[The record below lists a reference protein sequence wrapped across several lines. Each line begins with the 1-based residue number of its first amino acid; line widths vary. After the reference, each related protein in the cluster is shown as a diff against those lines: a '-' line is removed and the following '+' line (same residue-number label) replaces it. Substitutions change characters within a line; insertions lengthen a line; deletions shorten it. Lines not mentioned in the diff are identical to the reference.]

1 MKTEGVWTL
10 KLAII
15 AATFAFVATPVFA
28 QPDKPSA
35 KPKLIVAISVDQL
48 SADLFAQ
55 YRGKV
60 TGGLKRLQ
68 SGVVFPSGYQSH
80 AATETCPGHSTI
92 LSGVRP
98 ATSGLAANDWFG
110 MRGDKFDEIYCVEDE
125 SVAGSSHDNY
135 TVSLTHLLPTFQT
148 LGDRLKAQA
157 GSASRVFAVSGKD
170 RGATLMAGRNAD
182 QTYWYDWRARGFTTY
197 VGRASADVNKAIPAL
212 KSVNARIAAWIA
224 KPVAAPP
231 LPPQCVAQREP
242 LALGKFII
250 GDGPEAFPRVD
261 KPDNTAKDFRGT
273 RAIDVATLDIA
284 QSMITA
290 NALGQGKGT
299 DVLAISLSGTDYIG
313 HAYGPQG
320 PEMCAQIASID
331 ARLEQLF
338 LSLDKRKV
346 DYAVVLTADH
356 GGFDAT
362 DRHKA
367 RAYPAAMAV
376 TLKTAAPLLSAMLA
390 KQFGLTGTL
399 IENRGIGGDYWLTP
413 AVPVER
419 RAEAAAWLKQAL
431 LSSNND
437 EIETVF
443 TKADMAGVAMPSG
456 DPSLWSIA
464 QRVRASY
471 DSGTATRSGRS
482 GDIYIVMGHG
492 VHGIPAGTRG
502 YVSTHGTV
510 WDYDR
515 RVPILFWWR
524 GVKGFE
530 QPMGVE
536 TVDILPTLASLIGL
550 DLSTA
555 PVDGRCLDLDR
566 SAANTCK

>member
-1 MKTEGVWTL
+1 MKST
-10 KLAII
+10 IF
-15 AATFAFVATPVFA
+15 AATLALITGPAFA
-28 QPDKPSA
+28 QTPKAPT
-35 KPKLIVAISVDQL
+35 KPKLIIAISVDQL

-98 ATSGLAANDWFG
+98 STSGIAANDWFG
-110 MRGDKFDEIYCVEDE
+110 MRADKFDEIYCVEDE
-125 SVAGSSHDNY
+125 SAAGSSHDNY
-135 TVSLTHLLPTFQT
+135 TVSLVHTLPAFQT

-157 GSASRVFAVSGKD
+157 GSTTRVFAVSGKD

-197 VGRASADVNKAIPAL
+197 AGRANADISNIIPAL
-212 KSVNARIAAWIA
+212 KPVNARIAAWIA

-231 LPPQCVAQREP
+231 LPPQCQQTREP
-242 LALGKFII
+242 LAVGKFII

-261 KPDNTAKDFRGT
+261 KPDNTAKDFRAT
-273 RAIDVATLDIA
+273 RAIDLATLDIA
-284 QSMITA
+284 QSMVAA
-290 NALGQGKGT
+290 NRLGQGGGT

-320 PEMCAQIASID
+320 PEMCAQITSID
-331 ARLEQLF
+331 ARLERF
-338 LSLDKRKV
+338 FISLDRSKV

-362 DRHKA
+362 DRHKV
-367 RAYPAAMAV
+367 RAYPAAQAV
-376 TLKTAAPLLSAMLA
+376 TLKTAAPMLSSMLA
-390 KQFGLTGTL
+390 KQFGWAGTL
-399 IENRGIGGDYWLTP
+399 VESRGIGGDYWFTP
-413 AVPVER
+413 ALPADR
-419 RAEAAAWLKQAL
+419 RDEAGAWLKQAL
-431 LSSNND
+431 LGSGND
-437 EIETVF
+437 EIETMF
-443 TKADMAGVAMPSG
+443 TKADIAGVAMPSG
-456 DPSLWSIA
+456 NPSLWSIA

-471 DSGTATRSGRS
+471 DAGTTTRAGRS
-482 GDIYIVMGHG
+482 GDIYIVMHYG
-492 VHGIPAGTRG
+492 VLGVPAAARG

-515 RVPILFWWR
+515 RVPILFWWH

-550 DLSTA
+550 DVPPSS
-555 PVDGRCLDLDR
+555 VDGRCLDLDR
-566 SAANTCK
+566 SAASPCK

>member
-1 MKTEGVWTL
+1 MKQAV
-10 KLAII
+10 I
-15 AATFAFVATPVFA
+15 AVTVALFAVPAFA
-28 QPDKPSA
+28 QTTAMPA

-98 ATSGLAANDWFG
+98 ATSGIAANDWFG
-110 MRGDKFDEIYCVEDE
+110 MRGSKFDEIYCVEDE

-135 TVSLTHLLPTFQT
+135 TVSLTHLLPAFQT

-157 GSASRVFAVSGKD
+157 GSDTRVFAVSGKD
-170 RGATLMAGRNAD
+170 RGATLMAGQSAD

-197 VGRASADVNKAIPAL
+197 VGSNRDGIEKTIPAL
-212 KSVNARIAAWIA
+212 KTVNARIAAWIA
-224 KPVAAPP
+224 KPTAAPP
-231 LPPQCVAQREP
+231 LPPQCVPQIEP
-242 LALGKFII
+242 LTMGKLTI
-250 GDGPEAFPRVD
+250 GGGPEALPRVD
-261 KPDNTAKDFRGT
+261 KPDNTAKDFRST

-284 QSMITA
+284 QSMVAA

-320 PEMCAQIASID
+320 PEMCAQLASID
-331 ARLEQLF
+331 ARLEQMFVL
-338 LSLDKRKV
+338 LDKKKV

-367 RAYPAAMAV
+367 RAYPAATAV
-376 TLKTAAPLLSAMLA
+376 TLKTAAPMLSTMLA
-390 KQFGLTGTL
+390 KQFGWTGTL
-399 IENRGIGGDYWLTP
+399 VENRGIGGDYWLTP
-413 AVPVER
+413 AVPADR
-419 RAEAAAWLKQAL
+419 RAEAATWLKGAL
-431 LSSNND
+431 LKSGND
-437 EIETVF
+437 EIETIF
-443 TKADMAGVAMPSG
+443 TKADMAAVPMPSG
-456 DPSLWSIA
+456 NPSLWSIA

-471 DSGTATRSGRS
+471 DGGTTARVGRS
-482 GDIYIVMGHG
+482 GDIYMVMRHG
-492 VHGIPAGTRG
+492 VLGIPAGTRG
-502 YVSTHGTV
+502 YVSTHGTA

-550 DLSTA
+550 DVPAGS
-555 PVDGRCLDLDR
+555 VDGRCLDLDR
-566 SAANTCK
+566 TAASNCK

>member
-1 MKTEGVWTL
+1 
-10 KLAII
+10 LAL
-15 AATFAFVATPVFA
+15 FAVPAFA
-28 QPDKPSA
+28 QTTAMPA

-80 AATETCPGHSTI
+80 AATETCPGHATI

-98 ATSGLAANDWFG
+98 ATSGIAANDWFG
-110 MRGDKFDEIYCVEDE
+110 MRGGKFDEIYCVEDE

-135 TVSLTHLLPTFQT
+135 NVSLTHLLPAFQT

-157 GSASRVFAVSGKD
+157 GSNTRVFAVSGKD
-170 RGATLMAGRNAD
+170 RGATLMAGRSAD

-197 VGRASADVNKAIPAL
+197 IGSNRVGIEKTIPAL
-212 KSVNARIAAWIA
+212 KTVNARIATWIA
-224 KPVAAPP
+224 KPTAAPP
-231 LPPQCVAQREP
+231 LPPQCVSQIEP
-242 LALGKFII
+242 LTMGKLVI
-250 GDGPEAFPRVD
+250 GGGPEALPRVD

-284 QSMITA
+284 ESMITA
-290 NALGQGKGT
+290 NQLGQGTST
-299 DVLAISLSGTDYIG
+299 DVLAIGLSGTDYIG

-320 PEMCAQIASID
+320 PEMCAQLASID
-331 ARLEQLF
+331 ARLEQMFVL
-338 LSLDKRKV
+338 LDKKKV

-367 RAYPAAMAV
+367 RAYPAATAV
-376 TLKTAAPLLSAMLA
+376 TLKTAAPMLSSMLA
-390 KQFGLTGTL
+390 KQFGWTGTL
-399 IENRGIGGDYWLTP
+399 VENRGIGGDYWFTP
-413 AVPVER
+413 AVPADR
-419 RAEAAAWLKQAL
+419 RAEAATWLKEAL
-431 LSSNND
+431 LKSGND
-437 EIETVF
+437 EIETIF
-443 TKADMAGVAMPSG
+443 TKADMAAVPMPSG
-456 DPSLWSIA
+456 NPALWSIA

-471 DSGTATRSGRS
+471 EGGTTARVGRS
-482 GDIYIVMGHG
+482 GDIYIVMRHD
-492 VHGIPAGTRG
+492 VLGIPAGTRG

-524 GVKGFE
+524 GVKAFE

-550 DLSTA
+550 DVPAGS
-555 PVDGRCLDLDR
+555 VDGRCLDLDR
-566 SAANTCK
+566 TTASNCK